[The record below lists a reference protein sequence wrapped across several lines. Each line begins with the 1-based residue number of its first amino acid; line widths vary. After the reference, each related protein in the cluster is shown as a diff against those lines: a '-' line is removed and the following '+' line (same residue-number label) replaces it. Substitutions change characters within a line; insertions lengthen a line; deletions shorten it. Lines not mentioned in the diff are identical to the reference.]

1 MVKKPPGG
9 ADHPGKGRNTNTPPG
24 TALTN
29 YWSISA
35 VLLRRENMR
44 QQIDKKYDYVRIY
57 IPESHKWLKELKVKT
72 RSKIVTTI
80 LSKYSKEELIKMIE
94 EK

>member
-1 MVKKPPGG
+1 
-9 ADHPGKGRNTNTPPG
+9 
-24 TALTN
+24 
-29 YWSISA
+29 
-35 VLLRRENMR
+35 MR